1 MANNYERKINPS
13 QTTVKKKKK
22 RKRGSFRKKQDAY
35 LILSIIQ
42 NIRETLA
49 TKKTTPFQSS

>member
-13 QTTVKKKKK
+13 QTTVKKKK
-22 RKRGSFRKKQDAY
+22 RGSFRKKQDVY